1 MVGWWRWCYYV
12 LGWEYPEY
20 YDNRQ
25 QHLKHKL
32 CEQIN
37 KTDNIK
43 KILKSS
49 KVTSKAGATKATK
62 TKKKK
67 KKKTK

>member
-1 MVGWWRWCYYV
+1 MVGWWRTIYYY

-32 CEQIN
+32 CEQIK
-37 KTDNIK
+37 KTDDIK
-43 KILKSS
+43 KILKP
-49 KVTSKAGATKATK
+49 KKKK

-67 KKKTK
+67 KKIKIK